1 MKKLFVCAIIL
12 SLMLQGAYS
21 QSIKLVEVSADF
33 DNGRSNAIETT
44 ISKSD
49 TKTVE
54 KEWSK
59 LMKDYNAKVS
69 SKKEIFADDALIKT
83 ISDNTIDV
91 YAIVKQERKSED
103 VQLVVAFDLGGAYLS
118 SSQHPAQYDAA
129 VKIIQDFAVK
139 IITDSYNEMIA
150 NQEKELDKIVK
161 ERDRVKKDKE
171 YLENQNVDYLEKI
184 EKNKQDIEAKEKELI
199 EKDSEIEEKNKEIE
213 EIKKEAKKIK

>member
-139 IITDSYNEMIA
+139 IITDSYNEMIS